1 MIRASWHPLAKREL
15 FGALDFYQ
23 KRAEGLD
30 EAFLDI
36 IEAVVRRI
44 RRHPRAGVS
53 VFPNI
58 RRVSVSTFPY
68 SVVYRIEEE
77 RVFILAIAHEKR
89 RPLYWARRA
98 RD

>member
-1 MIRASWHPLAKREL
+1 LIRASWHPLATREL
-15 FGALDFYQ
+15 FDALDFYQ

-30 EAFLDI
+30 EALLDI
-36 IEAVVRRI
+36 IEAAVSRI
-44 RRHPRAGVS
+44 RRHPRSGVS
-53 VFPNI
+53 ILSNI
-58 RRVSVSTFPY
+58 RRVSVATFPY

-77 RVFILAIAHEKR
+77 RIFILAIAHEKR